1 MIGGPAVEVDGV
13 EAGGAEVPIL
23 RNEEWVLA

>member
-13 EAGGAEVPIL
+13 ETGGATVPIL
-23 RNEEWVLA
+23 RGDVWELT